1 MMICLLVR
9 QAQGFA
15 VVMGLALLAIA
26 NRLWEIDQASTNP
39 SVFTPEVWPWWF
51 AAAGISTLMWAVK
64 PESRCLLAF
73 SGAFAVSAMVSRA
86 MATILQ
92 ITEAAAVLSAP
103 SLHVAGI
110 VWTCLAGAC
119 AYVWLTDFRAVS
131 TLVRGDG
138 HERRDGRGRCS

>member
-15 VVMGLALLAIA
+15 LVMGLALLAIS
-26 NRLWEIDQASTNP
+26 NRLWEIGQAPTHSN
-39 SVFTPEVWPWWF
+39 VFLPGVWPWWF
-51 AAAGISTLMWAVK
+51 AAAGITTLMWSVK

-86 MATILQ
+86 MATMLQ

-131 TLVRGDG
+131 TLVSRHDPDRRGG
-138 HERRDGRGRCS
+138 CGGRS